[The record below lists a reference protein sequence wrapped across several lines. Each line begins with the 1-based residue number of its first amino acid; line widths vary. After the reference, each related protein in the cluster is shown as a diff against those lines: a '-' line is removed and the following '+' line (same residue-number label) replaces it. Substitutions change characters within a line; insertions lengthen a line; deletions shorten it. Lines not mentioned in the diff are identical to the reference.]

1 MMIDTDSEDELP
13 SRWEERV
20 MTDGRVY
27 YAKLVILKL
36 NADSDITD
44 ICEYLLP
51 S

>member
-36 NADSDITD
+36 NSDITD